1 MVCPKVR
8 LFAWK
13 LCLNAL
19 PTLVN
24 LQSKGV
30 VNYDICLAYRKEP
43 ETTSHVF
50 VKCEVA
56 KRVWRCW
63 LDCLPVVLNAN
74 MNIVDIAMEILEYGS
89 FSDLEFFFG
98 AAWAI
103 WFNRN
108 KIVYESSSQILD
120 HIWGFAKKFILES
133 RSALSANSQ
142 RLSRSE
148 GIWCVPPPGVF
159 KINVDGATSESEKN
173 SSVGVIIR
181 DVAGN
186 IIAACCKYL

>member
-1 MVCPKVR
+1 M
-8 LFAWK
+8 
-13 LCLNAL
+13 
-19 PTLVN
+19 
-24 LQSKGV
+24 
-30 VNYDICLAYRKEP
+30 
-43 ETTSHVF
+43 
-50 VKCEVA
+50 
-56 KRVWRCW
+56 
-63 LDCLPVVLNAN
+63 VLNAN
-74 MNIVDIAMEILEYGS
+74 MNIVDIAIEILEYGS
-89 FSDLEFFFG
+89 FSDLEFFFR

-108 KIVYESSSQILD
+108 RIVYESSSQISD